1 MKKKQEMDIVF
12 LLDRSGSMRGIEQ
25 DTIGGYN
32 SYIESQKNN
41 DVKVTTVLFDDKYE
55 VITNREDI
63 KNIKELTNETYYVRG
78 CTALLDAIGKTINYI
93 DSQKSKKVM
102 FIITTDGLENA
113 SKEYNRNQIK
123 ELIEG
128 HTNWEFMYIGADID
142 SYSEGSSIGIKR
154 DNISSYKK
162 DRKGVD
168 KLFKA
173 MSNVSDMFYEEKC
186 IVIEKGHFYDR
197 IDNFTD
203 RTDRTERHFCLCGN
217 CRSFHKRNQAGAHG
231 RAGQ

>member
-41 DVKVTTVLFDDKYE
+41 NVKVTTVLFDDKYE
-55 VITNREDI
+55 MVTNREDI
-63 KNIKELTNETYYVRG
+63 KNVKELTNETYYVRG
-78 CTALLDAIGKTINYI
+78 CTALLDAIGKTISYM
-93 DSQKSKKVM
+93 DCQKSKKVM

-113 SKEYNRNQIK
+113 SKEYNRSQIK

-128 HTNWEFMYIGADID
+128 HSNWEFMYIGADID

-168 KLFKA
+168 TLFKA

-186 IVIEKGHFYDR
+186 IDSSWKNELENYIKENH
-197 IDNFTD
+197 N
-203 RTDRTERHFCLCGN
+203 
-217 CRSFHKRNQAGAHG
+217 
-231 RAGQ
+231 

>member
-41 DVKVTTVLFDDKYE
+41 NVKVTTVLFDDKYE
-55 VITNREDI
+55 MVTNREDI

-78 CTALLDAIGKTINYI
+78 CTALLDAIGKTINYM
-93 DSQKSKKVM
+93 DCQKSKKVM

-113 SKEYNRNQIK
+113 SKEYNRSQIK

-128 HTNWEFMYIGADID
+128 HSNWEFMYIGADID

-162 DRKGVD
+162 DRKGID
-168 KLFKA
+168 TLFKA

-186 IVIEKGHFYDR
+186 IDSSWKQELENYIQE
-197 IDNFTD
+197 NS
-203 RTDRTERHFCLCGN
+203 N
-217 CRSFHKRNQAGAHG
+217 
-231 RAGQ
+231 

>member
-41 DVKVTTVLFDDKYE
+41 NVKVTTVLFDDKYE
-55 VITNREDI
+55 MVNNREDI

-78 CTALLDAIGKTINYI
+78 CTALLDAIGKTINYM
-93 DSQKSKKVM
+93 DCQKSKKVM

-113 SKEYNRNQIK
+113 SKEYNRSQIK

-128 HTNWEFMYIGADID
+128 HSNWEFMYIGADID

-168 KLFKA
+168 TLFKA
-173 MSNVSDMFYEEKC
+173 MSNVSDMFYEEAC
-186 IVIEKGHFYDR
+186 IDSSWKQELENYIQENEK
-197 IDNFTD
+197 
-203 RTDRTERHFCLCGN
+203 
-217 CRSFHKRNQAGAHG
+217 
-231 RAGQ
+231 

>member
-41 DVKVTTVLFDDKYE
+41 NVKVTTVLFDDKYE
-55 VITNREDI
+55 MVTNREDI

-78 CTALLDAIGKTINYI
+78 CTALLDAIGKTINYM

-113 SKEYNRNQIK
+113 SKEYNRSQIK

-128 HTNWEFMYIGADID
+128 HSNWEFMYIGADID

-168 KLFKA
+168 TLFKA
-173 MSNVSDMFYEEKC
+173 MSNVSDMFYEEAC
-186 IVIEKGHFYDR
+186 IDSSWKQELENYIQENEK
-197 IDNFTD
+197 
-203 RTDRTERHFCLCGN
+203 
-217 CRSFHKRNQAGAHG
+217 
-231 RAGQ
+231 

>member
-41 DVKVTTVLFDDKYE
+41 NVKVTTVLFDDKYE
-55 VITNREDI
+55 MVTNREDI

-78 CTALLDAIGKTINYI
+78 CTALLDAIGKTINYM

-113 SKEYNRNQIK
+113 SKEYNRSQIK

-128 HTNWEFMYIGADID
+128 HSNWEFMYIGADID

-168 KLFKA
+168 TLFKA

-186 IVIEKGHFYDR
+186 IDSSWKNELENYIKENH
-197 IDNFTD
+197 N
-203 RTDRTERHFCLCGN
+203 
-217 CRSFHKRNQAGAHG
+217 
-231 RAGQ
+231 

>member
-41 DVKVTTVLFDDKYE
+41 NVKVTTVLFDDKYE
-55 VITNREDI
+55 MVTNREDI

-78 CTALLDAIGKTINYI
+78 CTALLDAIGKTINYM

-113 SKEYNRNQIK
+113 SKEYNRSQIK

-128 HTNWEFMYIGADID
+128 HSNWEFMYIGADID

-168 KLFKA
+168 TLFKA
-173 MSNVSDMFYEEKC
+173 MSNVSDMFYEEAC
-186 IVIEKGHFYDR
+186 IDSSWKKELETYIQENEK
-197 IDNFTD
+197 
-203 RTDRTERHFCLCGN
+203 
-217 CRSFHKRNQAGAHG
+217 
-231 RAGQ
+231 

>member
-41 DVKVTTVLFDDKYE
+41 NVKVTTVLFDDKYE
-55 VITNREDI
+55 MVTNREDI

-78 CTALLDAIGKTINYI
+78 CTALLDAIGKTINYM
-93 DSQKSKKVM
+93 DCQKSKKVM

-113 SKEYNRNQIK
+113 SKEYNRSQIK

-128 HTNWEFMYIGADID
+128 HSNWEFMYIGADID

-168 KLFKA
+168 TLFKA
-173 MSNVSDMFYEEKC
+173 MSNVSDMFYEEAC
-186 IVIEKGHFYDR
+186 IDSSWKKELENYIQENEK
-197 IDNFTD
+197 
-203 RTDRTERHFCLCGN
+203 
-217 CRSFHKRNQAGAHG
+217 
-231 RAGQ
+231 

>member
-41 DVKVTTVLFDDKYE
+41 NVKVTTVLFDDKYE
-55 VITNREDI
+55 MVTNREAI

-78 CTALLDAIGKTINYI
+78 CTALLDAIGKTINYM

-113 SKEYNRNQIK
+113 SKKYNRSQIK

-128 HTNWEFMYIGADID
+128 HSNWEFMYIGADID

-168 KLFKA
+168 TLFKA
-173 MSNVSDMFYEEKC
+173 MSNVSDMFYEEAC
-186 IVIEKGHFYDR
+186 IDSSWKKELENYIQE
-197 IDNFTD
+197 NS
-203 RTDRTERHFCLCGN
+203 N
-217 CRSFHKRNQAGAHG
+217 
-231 RAGQ
+231 